1 MPSGSLIS
9 RGGFTLS
16 HLRQV
21 CRLSPQVMSPILS
34 ITDRRLLFASSSTP
48 STLAL
53 DYSRVANPL
62 RGWR

>member
-9 RGGFTLS
+9 RNGFTLS

-21 CRLSPQVMSPILS
+21 GRLSPQAMSPILS

-48 STLAL
+48 STTAL
-53 DYSRVANPL
+53 DYSQVANTL
-62 RGWR
+62 RCWR